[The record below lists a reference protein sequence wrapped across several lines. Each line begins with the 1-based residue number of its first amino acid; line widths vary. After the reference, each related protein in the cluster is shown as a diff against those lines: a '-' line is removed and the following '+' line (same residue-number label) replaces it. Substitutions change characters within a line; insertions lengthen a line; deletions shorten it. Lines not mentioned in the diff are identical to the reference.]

1 MTPVEVRIG
10 PAGAERELREVA
22 RACLQAALAAVD
34 PAHLVSDHLQAHP
47 TPQVPGEVHLVA
59 VGKAAA
65 TMTSGARAVLG
76 DRLRGGVL
84 ILPRGHP
91 PEPAGTPGSP
101 QTPGSPSPPEPPMDP
116 LPPSFLA
123 FKGGH
128 PVPDAGSLEGSE
140 AILHLAEGLTEKDLL
155 LCLISGGG
163 SALMTLPAE
172 GVPLSAVQET
182 TDLLLQAGATI
193 QELNCVRKHLDRLKG
208 GRLARAAAPARVVAL
223 VLSDVVGDRPDV
235 IASGPVSPDPT
246 TFRDAVRVL
255 DRLRVTD
262 RMPTPVREHLARGRS
277 GKVKESP
284 GGGDR
289 AFRRVEWR
297 LVGHNRLAV
306 DAARREAGR
315 LGYRTGLLSS
325 LLTGEAREVGRVL
338 AAAGRE
344 MRRTGDPV
352 APPACLVAAG
362 ETTVTVVGRGRG
374 GRNQEVALGAAMEL
388 AGEEGILV
396 ASMGTDGIDGP
407 TDAAGAVADGGSTAR
422 AQALGLDPRAAL
434 AHNDAHPFFG
444 ALGDLI
450 LTGPTGTNVMD
461 IQLVLVAGP
470 ASEPATGAG
479 PGSTAHPSPEGGTS
493 IPP

>member
-22 RACLQAALAAVD
+22 RSCLQAALEAVD
-34 PAHLVSDHLQAHP
+34 PAQLVSDHLRTHP
-47 TPQVPGEVHLVA
+47 APQVPGAIHLVA
-59 VGKAAA
+59 VGKAAV

-84 ILPRGHP
+84 ILPRGQP
-91 PEPAGTPGSP
+91 SASAKTPGSP
-101 QTPGSPSPPEPPMDP
+101 RTSGSPPPEPPAES
-116 LPPSFLA
+116 LPPGFLA

-128 PVPDAGSLEGSE
+128 PVPDAGSVEGSE
-140 AILHLAEGLTEKDLL
+140 AILRLAEGLTEKDLL

-172 GVPLSAVQET
+172 GVPLAAVQET

-208 GRLARAAAPARVVAL
+208 GRLARAAAPARVLAL

-255 DRLRVTD
+255 DRLRVTE
-262 RMPTPVREHLARGRS
+262 RVPSPVRDHLARGRS
-277 GKVKESP
+277 GEVEESP

-297 LVGHNRLAV
+297 LVGHNRIAV

-325 LLTGEAREVGRVL
+325 FLTGEAREVGRVL

-362 ETTVTVVGRGRG
+362 ETTVTVVGAGRG

-407 TDAAGAVADGGSTAR
+407 TDAAGAVADGGSIAR
-422 AQALGLDPRAAL
+422 ARALGLDPRTAL
-434 AHNDAHPFFG
+434 AHNDAYPFFRT
-444 ALGDLI
+444 LDDLI

-461 IQLVLVAGP
+461 IQLVVVAGP
-470 ASEPATGAG
+470 ASEPASGSG
-479 PGSTAHPSPEGGTS
+479 PQSAERPAPEGGTGTA
-493 IPP
+493 P